1 MDLLFVLVSGQSH
14 MVQCEPQEA
23 RQKMTTTEKTKTAEQ
38 QIAEK
43 ETRIMDAIRM
53 RIPDRVPVICSLGY
67 FVAKYTGTP
76 HSAAYYDFPAWLA
89 AYKKTI
95 PDFPADLVFVQ
106 GFTPGTALEILK
118 PHQLRWPG
126 YNLDRYSSQ
135 QSVEVENM
143 RADEYDA
150 FLRDPTDYKLR
161 VNLSRAADDLGG
173 LAELPNL
180 SELGWGSGG
189 AQQLALA
196 LSSPKVAR
204 SISILQKTG
213 RELRKFQKRQA
224 QFAQMLLDMGVPQ
237 YTQYA
242 AMPPYDLLSFG
253 IRGMSG
259 LMTDMFRQPDKVLA
273 ACDKILQMTLDR
285 PVPKTNK
292 FGNIRVFMTVTR
304 GSDNFLSKNQFE
316 KFYWPTFSKLVHSLV
331 DKGMTPC
338 IFFEGDCDSRMEYL
352 LDFPKGSIL
361 VHVDRTDIF
370 RAKDIL
376 RNHLCIQGN
385 VPSTLLQAGSVQD
398 VKDYCKKLID
408 YVGKGG
414 GFILSPRSSTE
425 SVRPQNLKAMIEFT
439 KEYGVYR

>member
-1 MDLLFVLVSGQSH
+1 M
-14 MVQCEPQEA
+14 A
-23 RQKMTTTEKTKTAEQ
+23 TKAETRKAAEQ

-43 ETRIMDAIRM
+43 EKRIMDAIRM

-67 FVAKYTGTP
+67 FVAKYTGIP
-76 HSAAYYDFPAWLA
+76 SSAAYYDFPAWLA

-118 PHQLRWPG
+118 PHSMRWPG
-126 YNLDRYSSQ
+126 FNLDEYSSH
-135 QSVEVENM
+135 QSVEVEGM
-143 RADEYDA
+143 KADEYDA
-150 FLRDPTDYKLR
+150 FLQDPSDFKLR
-161 VNLSRAADDLGG
+161 INFSRAADDLAG
-173 LAELPNL
+173 LAELPNI
-180 SELGWGSGG
+180 SEMGWGSGG
-189 AQQLALA
+189 AQQLAMA

-204 SISILQKTG
+204 AVSVLQRTG
-213 RELRKFQKRQA
+213 REMKKYQRRQA

-237 YTQYA
+237 YTQFA

-259 LMTDMFRQPDKVLA
+259 LMMDMFRQPDKVIA
-273 ACDKILQMTLDR
+273 VCDQILQVTLDR
-285 PVPKTNK
+285 PDPKPNR

-304 GSDNFLSKNQFE
+304 GSDNFLSKKQFDR
-316 KFYWPTFSKLVHSLV
+316 FYWPTFRKLVHTLI

-338 IFFEGDCDSRMEYL
+338 IFFEGNCDSRMEYL
-352 LDFPKGSIL
+352 LEFPKGSML
-361 VHVDRTDIF
+361 VHLDWTDIY

-376 RNHLCIQGN
+376 RDHLCIQGN
-385 VPSTLLQAGSVQD
+385 VPSTLLQTGTVQD

-425 SVRPQNLKAMIEFT
+425 SVKPANLKAMIEFT

>member
-1 MDLLFVLVSGQSH
+1 M
-14 MVQCEPQEA
+14 A
-23 RQKMTTTEKTKTAEQ
+23 TKAETKKAAEQ

-43 ETRIMDAIRM
+43 EKRIMDAIRM
-53 RIPDRVPVICSLGY
+53 RIPDRVPVVCSLGY
-67 FVAKYTGTP
+67 FVARYTGIP
-76 HSAAYYDFPAWLA
+76 SSAAYYDFPAWLA

-126 YNLDRYSSQ
+126 YGLDPYASH
-135 QSVEVENM
+135 QSIEVENM
-143 RADEYDA
+143 QADEYDA
-150 FLRDPTDYKLR
+150 FIKDPSDYKLR
-161 VNLSRAADDLGG
+161 INLSRAADDLAG
-173 LAELPNL
+173 LADLPKL

-196 LSSPKVAR
+196 LALPKVAR
-204 SISILQKTG
+204 AISALQKTG
-213 RELRKFQKRQA
+213 RELRKYQKRQA
-224 QFAQMLLDMGVPQ
+224 QFNQMLLDMGVPQ

-242 AMPPYDLLSFG
+242 AMPPYDLFSFG
-253 IRGMSG
+253 IRGMNG
-259 LMTDMFRQPDKVLA
+259 LMMDMFRQPDKVLA
-273 ACDKILQMTLDR
+273 ACDKILQMTLER
-285 PVPKTNK
+285 PQPKPNK

-304 GSDNFLSKNQFE
+304 GSDDFLSKKQFD
-316 KFYWPTFSKLVHSLV
+316 KFYWPTFSKLVHTLI
-331 DKGMTPC
+331 DQGMTPS
-338 IFFEGDCDSRMEYL
+338 IFFEGNCDSRMEYL
-352 LDFPKGSIL
+352 LEFPRGSML
-361 VHVDRTDIF
+361 VHIDRTDIY

-385 VPSTLLQAGSVQD
+385 VPSTLLQTGTVQD

-408 YVGKGG
+408 VVGKGG

-425 SVRPQNLKAMIEFT
+425 SVKPENLKAMIEFT